1 MATYAAPR
9 IAASIVLAKTALQQV
24 IDNLR
29 AQRFKVI
36 GPVKNDSAIVL
47 EEIERIEQ
55 LPIGWTAQ
63 QRPGAYKLVN
73 TGGGEYFGSALGP
86 HSWKQFLHLPRI
98 DVLVSKKVDGGWTF
112 EPASD
117 DPPPQAFLGVRACD
131 LQAIQLL
138 DRVFLNSYTDPHYAK
153 RRQRLF
159 IIAVN
164 CNTPSENCF
173 CQSMHSGPR
182 AETGYDLA
190 ITELPDA
197 FLMHI
202 GSEAGSDVLNG
213 VNWMPA
219 TAFDLGRATQMMQR
233 AQSQFAKSVLTE
245 DLPHVLFDNLED
257 ARWDQIG
264 ARCLSCAN
272 CTMVCP
278 TCFCNTMEDRIT
290 LDGQTATRTRV
301 WDSCFV
307 MDFSHMHAGNSRA
320 TTRARYRQ
328 WLTHKFASWKDQF
341 GSLGCVGCG
350 RCTTWCPVGIDIT
363 DEVRALRGLEAK

>member
-29 AQRFKVI
+29 AQQFKVL
-36 GPVKNDSAIVL
+36 GPVRADSAIVL
-47 EEIERIEQ
+47 DEIEHISQ

-63 QRPGAYKLVN
+63 QRPGGYRLVQ

-86 HSWKQFLHLPRI
+86 HSWKQFLHPPRV
-98 DVLVSKKVDGGWTF
+98 DVLVSRKTENGWSF
-112 EPASD
+112 EPAAD
-117 DPPPQAFLGVRACD
+117 EPQLQAFLGVRACD

-138 DRVFLNSYTDPHYAK
+138 DRVFLDSYTDPHYAK

-164 CNTPSENCF
+164 CNSPAATCF
-173 CQSMHSGPR
+173 CQSMHAGPK
-182 AETGYDLA
+182 AETDYDLA
-190 ITELPDA
+190 ITELPDT
-197 FLMHI
+197 FLVHI
-202 GSEAGSDVLNG
+202 GSEAGSEILHG
-213 VNWMPA
+213 VPWQPA

-233 AQSQFAKSVLTE
+233 AQSQFQKAVQT
-245 DLPHVLFDNLED
+245 DNLPHILFEHLED
-257 ARWDQIG
+257 SRWDEIG
-264 ARCLSCAN
+264 MRCLSCGN

-278 TCFCNTMEDRIT
+278 TCFCNTMEDHIT
-290 LDGQTATRTRV
+290 LDGQTGTRTRI

-307 MDFSHMHAGNSRA
+307 MDFSHMHAGNSRP
-320 TTRARYRQ
+320 TTRSRYRQ